1 MKELRKIHGNGPC
14 QVGVAGETMISKS
27 FLSQVHID
35 VTALFLSLILW
46 GVSHLLVGRE
56 GFGESGDGGHFSYLT
71 MGMFGFPFWVDRT
84 RFLTYDL

>member
-46 GVSHLLVGRE
+46 GVSHLLVGR
-56 GFGESGDGGHFSYLT
+56 GRSYGESGDGDGLFSYLT
-71 MGMFGFPFWVDRT
+71 MGMFGFPFGSI
-84 RFLTYDL
+84 